1 MTKSATAVA
10 SDGLAIGRYA
20 GLSIGAWRSIG
31 ALALIA
37 LAAVLP
43 FAVSNYHVFELTLVM
58 IYAIAVLGLNI
69 LTGYNGQISLGHGAF
84 FAAGAYT
91 AAILMHRYGV
101 PYWATVPPAALIC
114 FVLGVLFGL
123 PALRFEGPYLALVT
137 LAMALA
143 TPQLLKYFD
152 NWTGGQQGINLVKP
166 LPPPGLGIDRD
177 GWLYLVVLAVLLVAI
192 RIAANLLHGRTGRAL
207 VAIRDQ
213 PIAAA
218 AMGIHTAR
226 YKTLAF
232 GTSTLFTGVA
242 GALAAIVIGYV
253 SPEGYSL
260 FLSISFL
267 VGSAVGGIATIGG
280 AIVGGLF
287 IQFVPNLAND
297 ISDAAPGAVY
307 GRRAERIEYE
317 KNLVFLDQLAHHFDG
332 LRRAV
337 TVVAANE
344 VDLAAVDAALLV
356 DHGEVGRL
364 RLADDAVGRGRAA
377 VGHRIADLDLGIADA
392 GSVLARG

>member
-1 MTKSATAVA
+1 MTESATTESAAIVA
-10 SDGLAIGRYA
+10 SDKPAVGRDA
-20 GLSIGAWRSIG
+20 GPGTAAWRWVGIA
-31 ALALIA
+31 ALVAVA
-37 LAAVLP
+37 VVLP
-43 FAVSNYHVFELTLVM
+43 FTVSKYHVFELTLVM

-91 AAILMHRYGV
+91 AAILMYRYGV
-101 PYWATVPPAALIC
+101 PYWATIPPAALIC

-137 LAMALA
+137 VAMALA

-152 NWTGGQQGINLVKP
+152 TWTGGQQGINLVKP
-166 LPPPGLGIDRD
+166 LPPAWLGIGRDR
-177 GWLYLVVLAVLLVAI
+177 WLYLVVLAVLLVAI
-192 RIAANLLHGRTGRAL
+192 RLAANLLNGRTGRAF
-207 VAIRDQ
+207 VAIRDH

-218 AMGIHTAR
+218 AMGINTAG

-232 GTSTLFTGVA
+232 GTSTLLTGVA

-253 SPEGYSL
+253 SPESYSL

-280 AIVGGLF
+280 AIVGGFF

-297 ISDAAPGAVY
+297 ISDAAPWAVY
-307 GRRAERIEYE
+307 GLAMLLFMYAMPRGVIGSLGPWVARLTRHFERRRT
-317 KNLVFLDQLAHHFDG
+317 G
-332 LRRAV
+332 LR
-337 TVVAANE
+337 
-344 VDLAAVDAALLV
+344 
-356 DHGEVGRL
+356 GR
-364 RLADDAVGRGRAA
+364 
-377 VGHRIADLDLGIADA
+377 
-392 GSVLARG
+392 